1 MANRPGG
8 PLARR
13 PLHFLGLLRTLVA
26 RTKGPNSGPAKGPN
40 SGPAPLPSLNGGES
54 GRSGRPPVPTRPTA
68 LAHSLWNG
76 RCGPLARPRLKWVQI
91 QTLGEAAEESGVLGL
106 SSAQFSAEQCVLQ
119 NRLGRPILLPRC
131 SLGGKLAFQCFAPL
145 CLAGCGL
152 LESYCM
158 EPAADGTIF
167 FRENHWENARD
178 QRQLDVPGDEGLGL
192 NNPTAVVGNLGSLL
206 TRPKTLEMTGQ
217 VHRLRCE
224 PR

>member
-119 NRLGRPILLPRC
+119 NRLGRRILLPRC

-178 QRQLDVPGDEGLGL
+178 QH
-192 NNPTAVVGNLGSLL
+192 GNLMSQAMKASAEQPYRSCWEFGLVIDSTKDLGNDGSGASL
-206 TRPKTLEMTGQ
+206 TM
-217 VHRLRCE
+217 
-224 PR
+224 